1 MGKDFIM
8 KEEDKN
14 KNLRSRREFF
24 KKAAKGVLPLLGVA
38 ALISAPKVA
47 KAAETP
53 QYCQWDCTFTC
64 RGGCQGCT
72 GACTGGCSGGCSG
85 GCYGGCN
92 TACTGYCRGTCHGA
106 CRNFCVYGNAY

>member
-1 MGKDFIM
+1 MGKDFVM

-72 GACTGGCSGGCSG
+72 GTCRGGCSSLCGGNCSGSCRG
-85 GCYGGCN
+85 GCYASCN
-92 TACTGYCRGTCHGA
+92 YLAR
-106 CRNFCVYGNAY
+106 F

>member
-1 MGKDFIM
+1 MGKDFVM

-64 RGGCQGCT
+64 RGGCSSLC
-72 GACTGGCSGGCSG
+72 GGNCSGSCRG
-85 GCYGGCN
+85 GCYASCN
-92 TACTGYCRGTCHGA
+92 YLAR
-106 CRNFCVYGNAY
+106 F

>member
-1 MGKDFIM
+1 M

-72 GACTGGCSGGCSG
+72 GACTGGCRV
-85 GCYGGCN
+85 
-92 TACTGYCRGTCHGA
+92 AVIQHALVLAEGYVLVDVEIFVFMVT
-106 CRNFCVYGNAY
+106 NIDNQLL

>member
-1 MGKDFIM
+1 M

-64 RGGCQGCT
+64 RGGCPSLC
-72 GACTGGCSGGCSG
+72 GGNCSGSCRG
-85 GCYGGCN
+85 GCYASCN
-92 TACTGYCRGTCHGA
+92 YLAR
-106 CRNFCVYGNAY
+106 F